1 MSLWQGIRFQS
12 ISGGIVVLLISI
24 AANEDRR
31 EEPKKVPDQT
41 VIGAASL
48 PATVPLEGQELL
60 LKPLPPGQAL
70 QRIQARLNQIVHKF
84 GTAHPET
91 NTIVA
96 SALPE
101 VDFMIRGWKP
111 GTKIP
116 DAYAMSLTLDL
127 QVLEK
132 TLGSPV
138 EDAPYPILR
147 RVADD
152 SENQGRSLQKDGRW
166 FGRTGDARRSNEA
179 RRPGT
184 ARLTGAL
191 YTENIGSRQRRQAPI
206 FFRSSAVPPVVR
218 CLPEDMS
225 CGRENRSR
233 IEPASERLFVWV
245 MAKTRL
251 NGTSRPPESV
261 AKPHNRSSAS
271 QGQCQASPKR
281 GQQQPDEVTLPTVRS
296 WNFVSCFDLFAGP
309 GTFSSVSLRGLSY
322 WLGSFLLPAAY
333 GYPGEQ

>member
-12 ISGGIVVLLISI
+12 ISAGIVVLISI

-31 EEPKKVPDQT
+31 EEPKKAPDQT
-41 VIGAASL
+41 VIETNRAASL
-48 PATVPLEGQELL
+48 PATAPLEGREPL

-70 QRIQARLNQIVHKF
+70 QGIQARLNQIVHKF
-84 GTAHPET
+84 GAAHPET

-152 SENQGRSLQKDGRW
+152 LKIKADHCRKTGVGLGGLVTLVVRTKRGGQELRDLQVLYIPKILEVVKDARPDLFPKFSSPTSCPLPPGRYVMWTREPQSN
-166 FGRTGDARRSNEA
+166 RTGER
-179 RRPGT
+179 T
-184 ARLTGAL
+184 
-191 YTENIGSRQRRQAPI
+191 
-206 FFRSSAVPPVVR
+206 VVR
-218 CLPEDMS
+218 VGD
-225 CGRENRSR
+225 GKDT
-233 IEPASERLFVWV
+233 IEW
-245 MAKTRL
+245 
-251 NGTSRPPESV
+251 
-261 AKPHNRSSAS
+261 
-271 QGQCQASPKR
+271 
-281 GQQQPDEVTLPTVRS
+281 D
-296 WNFVSCFDLFAGP
+296 
-309 GTFSSVSLRGLSY
+309 
-322 WLGSFLLPAAY
+322 LPA
-333 GYPGEQ
+333 P